1 MVGEG
6 RGQGESI
13 LVNESS
19 VCRGPE
25 QGRAE
30 PVHRLDGVSARL
42 QHGVVKARPG
52 DVDGR
57 VRGVPSAK
65 PLVRFKQGRAEMT
78 IGAF

>member
-6 RGQGESI
+6 RGQGKSI
-13 LVNESS
+13 LVNENS

-30 PVHRLDGVSARL
+30 PVHRLERVSVRL
-42 QHGVVKARPG
+42 GHGVVKARPG
-52 DVDGR
+52 DVDGG

-65 PLVRFKQGRAEMT
+65 PLVRCKQGRAEMI